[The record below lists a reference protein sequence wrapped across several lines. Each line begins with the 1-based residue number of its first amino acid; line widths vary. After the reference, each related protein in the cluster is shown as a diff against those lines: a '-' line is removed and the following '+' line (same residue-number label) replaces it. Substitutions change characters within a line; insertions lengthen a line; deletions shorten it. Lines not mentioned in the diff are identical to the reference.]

1 MKIQDKVA
9 LVTGGGSGIG
19 RATAL
24 RLAQE
29 GAAVVVADVDD
40 AGGHETVRLIEAA
53 ASTSSGQSGGRSAFV
68 RSDVTKE
75 ADARAMVAFAEK
87 TFGGLDILHNNAG
100 VTTGRPRYP
109 DAQLER
115 WMRVLETNLI
125 GVVLGTHY
133 GIEAMRKRGGG
144 AIVNTASMAGLAGWP
159 ADPVYAASK
168 GGVVFF
174 TRSLA
179 NLKDEMNIRVN
190 CVCPGVVDTPL
201 LTRVRDALP
210 EAERARLVGAMA
222 SFPMLSAEE
231 IADAVVEF
239 VRDDSLAGLAMRIEV
254 GRPRELV
261 ELPTLRAP
269 RS

>member
-1 MKIQDKVA
+1 MEIQNKVA
-9 LVTGGGSGIG
+9 LITGGGSGIG

-29 GAAVVVADVDD
+29 GGAVVVADVDD
-40 AGGHETVRLIEAA
+40 AGGQETARLIEAE
-53 ASTSSGQSGGRSAFV
+53 GGRSAFV
-68 RSDVTKE
+68 RSDVTNE
-75 ADARAMVAFAEK
+75 ADVRAMVAFAEE

-100 VTTGRPRYP
+100 VTTGGPRYP
-109 DAQLER
+109 EALPER

-133 GIEAMRKRGGG
+133 GIEAMRRRGGG
-144 AIVNTASMAGLAGWP
+144 VIVNTASMAGIAGWP

-179 NLKDEMNIRVN
+179 DLKDELNIRVN

-201 LTRVRDALP
+201 LTRGRDELP
-210 EAERARLVGAMA
+210 EAERAQLAEALA
-222 SFPMLSAEE
+222 SYPMLSADE

-239 VRDDSLAGLAMRIEV
+239 IRDDSLAGLAMRIEV

-269 RS
+269 RR